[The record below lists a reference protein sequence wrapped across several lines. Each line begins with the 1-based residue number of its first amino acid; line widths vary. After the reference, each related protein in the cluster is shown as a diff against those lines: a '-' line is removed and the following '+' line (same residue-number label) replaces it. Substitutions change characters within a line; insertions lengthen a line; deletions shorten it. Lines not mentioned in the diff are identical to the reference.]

1 MIKTISKLY
10 ELCDLKKSKLFL
22 FIFFMIIATFF
33 EVFSLSIIYPM
44 VKVMLGETNIDYI
57 NNFPFIEYLN
67 EYPLIIIFSLLLIF
81 TFIIKNLITYLIRV
95 WLATFSWIS
104 LVSLREKVV
113 NEYTEMDYENFL
125 NKGVVY
131 INSSINEYTRIIIQG
146 MESSLKLI
154 GEILILILITSYL
167 FFLNIKLTFILIFFV
182 FIISISY
189 YLLTFKKVITQGE
202 NNQEGE
208 KKLYSS
214 SFFLFRGI
222 KEIKIL
228 RKENYLINK
237 LISGA
242 KKISNANIS
251 NQKIK
256 LLPRYL
262 LEAFFIV
269 FGCIFIIFATK
280 INYESSEILS
290 LISVYAF
297 AALRLLPSVSQI
309 GTCINDINFAISPTN
324 IVYKDVITEAKTIR
338 KNSNINETLE
348 LKKFKS
354 LELNNI
360 SFKYKNSDKKILDKL
375 SIKVIKNDFIG
386 IIGPSGVGKSTLIDI
401 FLGYL
406 KPSEGEVNLIDQEY
420 NNIEANQVM
429 SYLAQEP
436 IVIQGSILENIRLS
450 ENDAQI
456 NQSKI
461 LQAIKFAELEN
472 FVKKLKDGSET
483 ILGEGGINLSI
494 GQKQRLALARCFYSE
509 RDIMILDEPSS
520 ALDEE
525 TEDNVFNNLNFLK
538 GKKTIILITHNHRT
552 LKFCN
557 KIFKFD
563 DKTLK
568 PHNLNE
574 KAE

>member
-1 MIKTISKLY
+1 MIKIILKLY
-10 ELCDLKKSKLFL
+10 ELCDLKKLKLFL
-22 FIFFMIIATFF
+22 FIFFSIIATFF
-33 EVFSLSIIYPM
+33 EILSLSIIYPM
-44 VKVMLGETNIDYI
+44 VKIMLGETDVGYI
-57 NNFPFIEYLN
+57 SNFPIIEHLN
-67 EYPLIIIFSLLLIF
+67 EYPMVIILSLLLIF
-81 TFIIKNLITYLIRV
+81 AFVTKNLITYLIRV
-95 WLATFSWIS
+95 WLAKFSWTS
-104 LVSLREKVV
+104 LVFLRKRVV
-113 NEYTEMDYENFL
+113 NKYKEMDYEDFL
-125 NKGVVY
+125 DKGVVY
-131 INSSINEYTRIIIQG
+131 INSAINEYTRIIIQG
-146 MESSLKLI
+146 MESSLKLF
-154 GEILILILITSYL
+154 GEVLILILITSYL
-167 FFLNIKLTFILIFFV
+167 FFLNIQ
-182 FIISISY
+182 
-189 YLLTFKKVITQGE
+189 LTFKKVISQVKE
-202 NNQEGE
+202 NQDGE
-208 KKLYSS
+208 KELYSS

-228 RKENYLINK
+228 KKDDYLTNK

-256 LLPRYL
+256 LIPRYL
-262 LEAFFIV
+262 LEAVFIV

-280 INYESSEILS
+280 TNLETSEIIS

-309 GTCINDINFAISPTN
+309 VICINDINYALSPTN
-324 IVYKDVITEAKTIR
+324 LLYEDVVKKQKNIKINSYISE
-338 KNSNINETLE
+338 NSNP
-348 LKKFKS
+348 KKFKS

-360 SFKYKNSDKKILDKL
+360 SFKYKNLDKKVLDKL
-375 SIKVIKNDFIG
+375 SIKILKNDFIG

-406 KPSEGEVNLIDQEY
+406 KPSEGEVNLIDQQDKY
-420 NNIEANQVM
+420 IETNQVM

-436 IVIQGSILENIRLS
+436 IVIQGSISENIRLS
-450 ENDAQI
+450 ENE
-456 NQSKI
+456 NQKDETKI
-461 LQAIKFAELEN
+461 IEAIKFAELGN
-472 FVKKLKDGSET
+472 FVKNLKDGNKT

-509 RDIMILDEPSS
+509 REIMILDEPSS
-520 ALDEE
+520 ALDED
-525 TEDNVFNNLNFLK
+525 TQDNIFNNLNFLK

-568 PHNLNE
+568 PYNVNE
-574 KAE
+574 KAK

>member
-1 MIKTISKLY
+1 MINVIFKLY

-22 FIFFMIIATFF
+22 FVFFSIIVTFF
-33 EVFSLSIIYPM
+33 EVLSLSIIYPM
-44 VKVMLGETNIDYI
+44 VKVMLGETDVDYI
-57 NNFPFIEYLN
+57 SNFPFIEHLN

-81 TFIIKNLITYLIRV
+81 VFVTKNLITYLIRV
-95 WLATFSWIS
+95 WLAKFSWTS
-104 LVSLREKVV
+104 LVFLRKRVV
-113 NEYTEMDYENFL
+113 NKYTEMDYEDFL
-125 NKGVVY
+125 DKGVVY
-131 INSSINEYTRIIIQG
+131 INSAINEYTRIIIQG
-146 MESSLKLI
+146 MESSLKLF
-154 GEILILILITSYL
+154 GEVLILILITSYL
-167 FFLNIKLTFILIFFV
+167 FFLNIQLTSILLFFV
-182 FIISISY
+182 SIISFFY
-189 YLLTFKKVITQGE
+189 YLLTFKKVISQGKD
-202 NNQEGE
+202 NQDGE

-228 RKENYLINK
+228 KKDNYLIDK

-242 KKISNANIS
+242 KKISDANIS

-256 LLPRYL
+256 LIPRYL
-262 LEAFFIV
+262 LEAVFIV
-269 FGCIFIIFATK
+269 FGCIFIIFAAKT
-280 INYESSEILS
+280 NYESSEILS

-309 GTCINDINFAISPTN
+309 GICINDINYALSPTN
-324 IVYKDVITEAKTIR
+324 LIYEDVVEKAKKIKT
-338 KNSNINETLE
+338 NSNISGN
-348 LKKFKS
+348 LKLARFKS

-360 SFKYKNSDKKILDKL
+360 SFKYKNSDKKVLDKL
-375 SIKVIKNDFIG
+375 SIKIVKDDFIG

-401 FLGYL
+401 LLGYL
-406 KPSEGEVNLIDQEY
+406 KPSEGEVNLIDQKD
-420 NNIEANQVM
+420 NHIETNQVM

-436 IVIQGSILENIRLS
+436 IIIQGSISENIRLS
-450 ENDAQI
+450 ENENNVDV
-456 NQSKI
+456 SKI
-461 LQAIKFAELEN
+461 TEAIKFAELEN
-472 FVKKLKDGSET
+472 FVKNLKNGNKT

-509 RDIMILDEPSS
+509 REIMILDEPSS
-520 ALDEE
+520 ALDEK
-525 TEDNVFNNLNFLK
+525 TQDNIFNNLNFLK

-568 PHNLNE
+568 PYNLNE
-574 KAE
+574 KTK